1 MLFVS
6 MLHREG
12 LAPGTVKSCMAVVRF
27 EQISRGMGDPRIGQ
41 MSLLEYVLKGFKR
54 KTPNSTRCKLP
65 ITPEILKKLR
75 QVWDQSPQKRDA
87 QMLWAAS
94 CLCFF
99 GFLRSGEIGTPTCK
113 DYDQAYHLCVDDVRV
128 NSRSSP
134 TFIQVRIKASKM
146 DPYRQGVMI
155 YVGRTANNLCPVA
168 AVLTYMVARGQDSGP
183 LFKWE
188 NGQFLT
194 REAFVAAVR
203 KALAEAGIAPK
214 DYSGRSFRIGA
225 ATTAAQQGLQDSL
238 IKTLGRWESSA
249 YTIYIRTPPATLC
262 KVAKSLVSATT
273 P

>member
-12 LAPGTVKSCMAVVRF
+12 LAPGTVKSYMVAVRF

-41 MSLLEYVLKGFKR
+41 MPQLVKGFKR
-54 KTPNSTRCKLP
+54 KTPNSTRCRLP

-87 QMLWAAS
+87 QMMWAAS

-99 GFLRSGEIGTPTCK
+99 GFLRSGETGTPTCK

-134 TFIQVRIKASKM
+134 TFIQVRIKASKT
-146 DPYRQGVMI
+146 DAYRQGVMI

-188 NGQFLT
+188 NGRFLT

-214 DYSGRSFRIGA
+214 DYLGHSFRIGA

-238 IKTLGRWESSA
+238 IKTLGR
-249 YTIYIRTPPATLC
+249 
-262 KVAKSLVSATT
+262 
-273 P
+273 